1 MIKTLTLNPALDKTI
16 ILENFRVNHLNRIQK
31 VHKDA
36 GGKGIN
42 VSKMLKNLGQEST
55 AAGFLGGA
63 AGEYIIK
70 EVEKIGIK
78 SEFVQTEAETRT
90 NTKMVDPLNNTFTDL
105 NESGAAVTSVQ
116 ILELKEKIFADLNKN
131 DILVLAGSVP
141 QGVKTDIYQKFIAAA
156 NQKEIKTILDAD
168 GELFRKAVQASP
180 TLIKPNEHELELHFN
195 EEFNDLK
202 TMVRKAESLLKT
214 GVEMIMLSLGKEGAV
229 FITADKNIKIEAL
242 KLDVKSTVGAGDA
255 MVAGLAYGL
264 ENKLKLE
271 EMLKTAAAC
280 SSATLIKN
288 GTKMGN
294 REDVERLKEKIQI
307 KELQTKS

>member
-1 MIKTLTLNPALDKTI
+1 MMIKTLTLNPALDKTI
-16 ILENFRVNHLNRIQK
+16 IVEGLKLNQLNRIKK

-42 VSKMLKNLGQEST
+42 VSKMLKNLGEEST

-63 AGEYIIK
+63 AGDYITK
-70 EVEKIGIK
+70 EIEKMGIK
-78 SEFVQTEAETRT
+78 AEFVQTVAETRT
-90 NTKMVDPLNNTFTDL
+90 NTKMVDQINHTFTDL
-105 NESGAAVTSVQ
+105 NESGAYISQ
-116 ILELKEKIFADLNKN
+116 ENILELKEKLFTDLRKN

-141 QGVKTDIYQKFIAAA
+141 EGVKTDIYQELITIA
-156 NQKEIKTILDAD
+156 NQKGIKTILDAD
-168 GELFRKAVQASP
+168 GELFEEALPAAP

-195 EEFNDLK
+195 EKFKDLK
-202 TMVRKAESLLKT
+202 TMISKAESLLKD

-229 FITADKNIKIEAL
+229 FITADKKFKIEPL

-255 MVAGLAYGL
+255 MVAGLAYAL
-264 ENKLKLE
+264 ENKLELE

-288 GTKMGN
+288 GTEMGS
-294 REDVERLKEKIQI
+294 REDVESLKKMIKIKQI
-307 KELQTKS
+307 